1 MKKVTCFY
9 LTSCPY
15 CRQAFRA
22 LKELIAE
29 NAEYEKVDMEWIEES
44 DHPEISKNYDYYYV
58 PTMFIGNAK
67 HYEARPGESFEE
79 CKGHV
84 KEVLD
89 EALR

>member
-1 MKKVTCFY
+1 MKKLTVFY
-9 LTSCPY
+9 LEGCPY
-15 CRQAFRA
+15 CRKAVKA
-22 LKELIAE
+22 VKELWAE
-29 NAEYEKVDMEWIEES
+29 NPAWARLDMEWIEES